1 MSRRQ
6 LQASRDR
13 GKPRY
18 YYHFLRGGEDWCY
31 TNYHSPLSYNGERF
45 EPLEITHGEIERG
58 SEDNPGSVPVTL
70 PTDSAIGLV
79 LQQGAAP
86 TPISLRISMMQVDDV
101 TDPAIIFYGELR
113 GADFT
118 GETCEV
124 QAVPLQS
131 RLDVIMPRGRWQRRQ
146 CVWNT
151 YDPVTCGVS
160 ESGFLFTGT
169 VSAIDGLTVTVPGA
183 AAFRSTDPSFFA
195 LGVMSKDEY
204 KGMIEKQDGDN
215 MLLQHM
221 IPGLAVGN
229 PVSLL
234 AGDDRTKETCLAKFN
249 NVERHMAFYRIPTT
263 NPHYGQGLR

>member
-1 MSRRQ
+1 MSRR
-6 LQASRDR
+6 LLEASRDK
-13 GKPRY
+13 GQPRY

-31 TNYHSPLSYNGERF
+31 TNHRTQLAFNGQLYT
-45 EPLEITHGEIERG
+45 PLEITHGEIERG
-58 SEDNPGSVPVTL
+58 SEDNPGTVPITL
-70 PTDSAIGLV
+70 PTDSDVGLV

-86 TPISLRISMMQVDDV
+86 TPISVRISMLQLGDV

-113 GADFT
+113 GADFN
-118 GETCEV
+118 GEICEV
-124 QAVPLQS
+124 QAVPLQA
-131 RLDVIMPRGRWQRRQ
+131 RLDVIMPRGRWQRKQ

-151 YDPVTCGVS
+151 YDPFTCGVS
-160 ESGFLFTGT
+160 ESGFLFNGT

-221 IPGLAVGN
+221 IPGLVVGN
-229 PVSLL
+229 SVSLL
-234 AGDDRTKETCLAKFN
+234 AGDDRTKETCLFKFN
-249 NVERHMAFYRIPTT
+249 NIERHMAFHLIPTT